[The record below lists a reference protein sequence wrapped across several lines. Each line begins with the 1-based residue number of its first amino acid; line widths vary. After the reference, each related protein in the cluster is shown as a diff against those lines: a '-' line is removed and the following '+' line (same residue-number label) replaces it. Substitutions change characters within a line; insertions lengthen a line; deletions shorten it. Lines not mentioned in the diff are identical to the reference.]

1 LSHFNEISVCSADFP
16 KKKNQ
21 ISSLIKI
28 RSVGAGLFH
37 AGGRTD
43 MTKLI
48 DAFRNFAN
56 APKNCNNYAEN
67 IRRPWFVQAWLVK
80 GKGNGYPLQA
90 SSVSWGFRRLRLWIF
105 STFVTMKV
113 VKLSPLRT
121 GRLHP
126 QEFSWYSFLE
136 AASTPGH
143 MELSKLPEKI
153 PSEQA
158 WLVQCIITR
167 ASLSTTPSRNTGEWG
182 EVHTSASS
190 P

>member
-1 LSHFNEISVCSADFP
+1 M
-16 KKKNQ
+16 
-21 ISSLIKI
+21 
-28 RSVGAGLFH
+28 GAGLFH

-48 DAFRNFAN
+48 DAFCTFAN

-67 IRRPWFVQAWLVK
+67 TRRQRTNSIRRPRFVQAWLVK
-80 GKGNGYPLQA
+80 GKGDGFPLQT
-90 SSVSWGFRRLRLWIF
+90 SSVSWGSKRLRLWIF
-105 STFVTMKV
+105 STFGTMKV
-113 VKLSPLRT
+113 VRWSPLRT
-121 GRLHP
+121 GRLHS

-136 AASTPGH
+136 TESTPGH